1 MWYGNLLSIKNN
13 LTDILK
19 SSSILIKQEEI
30 YNEHNFTNLYKLI
43 EKFEN
48 QYKDLEIKQI
58 LLIDDNIIEPI
69 VEEFSNITK
78 FISIEEVVNKF
89 ENFSNSFRKKL
100 NTIIEDDFIGIKKI
114 KNIYNST
121 IEYINQAET
130 VINNYINS
138 FIGEVEHYYEKLIIF
153 GFIDGLN
160 VIPVEYAEELRSIWD
175 FASNTIFR
183 GLEGKKQPVN
193 I

>member
-130 VINNYINS
+130 VINNYI
-138 FIGEVEHYYEKLIIF
+138 K
-153 GFIDGLN
+153 DLN
-160 VIPVEYAEELRSIWD
+160 
-175 FASNTIFR
+175 
-183 GLEGKKQPVN
+183 
-193 I
+193 